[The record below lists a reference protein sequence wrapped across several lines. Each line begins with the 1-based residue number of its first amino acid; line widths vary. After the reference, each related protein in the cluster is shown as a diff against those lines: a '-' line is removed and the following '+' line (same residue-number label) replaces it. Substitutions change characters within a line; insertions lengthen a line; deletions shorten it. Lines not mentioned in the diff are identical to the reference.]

1 MYKLTINC
9 FKAYLAF
16 IMLMLIFQRTA
27 VILNGP
33 NDWDEWFEIV
43 KTKTIEGEIWEFLD
57 PKVVKDRLFLLIEF
71 TVSILVDVDPEK
83 TIFI

>member
-9 FKAYLAF
+9 YKAYLAF

>member
-1 MYKLTINC
+1 
-9 FKAYLAF
+9 
-16 IMLMLIFQRTA
+16 MLMLIFQRTA